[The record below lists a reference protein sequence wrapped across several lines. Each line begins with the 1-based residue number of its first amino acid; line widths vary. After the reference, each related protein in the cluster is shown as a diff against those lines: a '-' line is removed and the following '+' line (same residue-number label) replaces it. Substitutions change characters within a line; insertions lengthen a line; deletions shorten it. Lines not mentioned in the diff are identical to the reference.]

1 MWSDISPAMDGVDCL
16 SILLEE
22 GVTVSS
28 NFTERLQNWHKRQVQ
43 EAFELQEN
51 LISNE
56 MVICT
61 ILLQSVISLT
71 ILYVHKLSHA
81 PRILSLGSLWLHSVI
96 PSITD
101 IWSRKCDH
109 VTELMLCND
118 KSPLQVILFF
128 MKTSIFGARAERSY
142 IFLAI

>member
-1 MWSDISPAMDGVDCL
+1 
-16 SILLEE
+16 
-22 GVTVSS
+22 
-28 NFTERLQNWHKRQVQ
+28 
-43 EAFELQEN
+43 
-51 LISNE
+51 

-81 PRILSLGSLWLHSVI
+81 PRILSLGSLWLCSVI
-96 PSITD
+96 PSITN

-109 VTELMLCND
+109 VTELMLCDD
-118 KSPLQVILFF
+118 KSPFQVILFF
-128 MKTSIFGARAERSY
+128 ITTSIFGAGAERSY